1 MVGKAMQMARSP
13 DRAPEPFYALF
24 PSDCL
29 IKKDLKGTCF
39 RWDKPGGRAS
49 ARGVILGLIGCHAR
63 QRIARECRIQSCVLS
78 VLLIGRQRPEPS
90 CRMFGL
96 RSFCSVSVLRGTY
109 LNQGAPGAH
118 LQISSRK
125 EETCAAFYKTHSG
138 TASAARA
145 GAAPALRLALR
156 GAFRAFSGM

>member
-1 MVGKAMQMARSP
+1 MR
-13 DRAPEPFYALF
+13 F
-24 PSDCL
+24 
-29 IKKDLKGTCF
+29 IK
-39 RWDKPGGRAS
+39 S
-49 ARGVILGLIGCHAR
+49 
-63 QRIARECRIQSCVLS
+63 
-78 VLLIGRQRPEPS
+78 LLIGRQRPETS
-90 CRMFGL
+90 ARTFGL

-109 LNQGAPGAH
+109 LNRVAPGAH

-125 EETCAAFYKTHSG
+125 EETCAAFYRTHSG